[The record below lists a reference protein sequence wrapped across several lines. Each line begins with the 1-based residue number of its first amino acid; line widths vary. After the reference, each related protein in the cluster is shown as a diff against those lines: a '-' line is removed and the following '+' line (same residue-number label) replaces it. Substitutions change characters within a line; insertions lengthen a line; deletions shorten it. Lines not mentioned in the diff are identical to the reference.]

1 MLPAP
6 NDLTIIF
13 DENISKV
20 ELPSASLVW
29 STSGETVAT
38 AGVDGTDYEFKVTL
52 NTGYVIDSIMLDDGS
67 VPPAVLKSQT
77 NNGFVITAGAGG
89 LGGTYTI
96 TSKVSASRKEIDL
109 TTLSGWA
116 SLSTGSHNI
125 TIVAK
130 ADGYK
135 DSEPSA
141 AVSVE
146 KAPVQHGYAVTIT
159 KNIVMS
165 RESEAYYSLD
175 NGATYIEIP
184 CTYDDLVL
192 NGVTQ
197 IKFKTT
203 YYETSVYNGST
214 KICGYSGTVG
224 DYGPYY
230 SENIILSGDATFTV
244 EWSD

>member
-1 MLPAP
+1 MAK
-6 NDLTIIF
+6 
-13 DENISKV
+13 S
-20 ELPSASLVW
+20 
-29 STSGETVAT
+29 
-38 AGVDGTDYEFKVTL
+38 
-52 NTGYVIDSIMLDDGS
+52 IDI
-67 VPPAVLKSQT
+67 
-77 NNGFVITAGAGG
+77 
-89 LGGTYTI
+89 
-96 TSKVSASRKEIDL
+96 
-109 TTLSGWA
+109 TTLSGWS
-116 SLSTGSHNI
+116 SLSDGNHNI

-146 KAPVQHGYAVTIT
+146 KASVQHGYAVTIT
-159 KNIVMS
+159 KNITMS

>member
-1 MLPAP
+1 MATISFKHYYKSSTMIGSGTIKFIPYTATEP
-6 NDLTIIF
+6 LTQLATPQNVTANGTTVSW
-13 DENISKV
+13 DEV
-20 ELPSASLVW
+20 ENA
-29 STSGETVAT
+29 TS
-38 AGVDGTDYEFKVTL
+38 Y
-52 NTGYVIDSIMLDDGS
+52 
-67 VPPAVLKSQT
+67 AVL
-77 NNGFVITAGAGG
+77 
-89 LGGTYTI
+89 
-96 TSKVSASRKEIDL
+96 
-109 TTLSGWA
+109 
-116 SLSTGSHNI
+116 
-125 TIVAK
+125 
-130 ADGYK
+130 ADGN
-135 DSEPSA
+135 EIGT
-141 AVSVE
+141 VQ

-159 KNIVMS
+159 KSITMT

-184 CTYDDLVL
+184 CTADNLVL

-224 DYGPYY
+224 DNGPYY